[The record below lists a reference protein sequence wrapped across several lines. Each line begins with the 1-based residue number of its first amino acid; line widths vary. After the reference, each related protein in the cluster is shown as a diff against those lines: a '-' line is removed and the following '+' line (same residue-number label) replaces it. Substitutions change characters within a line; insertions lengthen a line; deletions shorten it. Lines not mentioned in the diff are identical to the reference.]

1 MYTHKQTNT
10 LIRIGKK
17 TSIEKEIKKQK
28 EAFGRYMFTK
38 KRKENAMCDM
48 MI

>member
-28 EAFGRYMFTK
+28 EAFGIYEEK
-38 KRKENAMCDM
+38 KRERYV
-48 MI
+48 